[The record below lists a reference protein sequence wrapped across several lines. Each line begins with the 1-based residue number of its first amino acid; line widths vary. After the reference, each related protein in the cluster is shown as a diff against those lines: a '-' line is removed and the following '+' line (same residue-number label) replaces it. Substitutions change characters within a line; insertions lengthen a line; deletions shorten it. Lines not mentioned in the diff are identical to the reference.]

1 VAGEGAGA
9 VWAWSG
15 AVVSAVRRQ
24 SRAPSE
30 RVGVVVIEVGSIS
43 NMESLFGW

>member
-1 VAGEGAGA
+1 MIQLTDLRLARGPRALLEHADLTLHAG
-9 VWAWSG
+9 
-15 AVVSAVRRQ
+15 
-24 SRAPSE
+24 E